1 MLKGIRSF
9 SAALFVVAL
18 GLGLLSNAFEMV
30 QAATGGDSYVPLS
43 PVRILDTRTD
53 GSTLGAGSSLSLQVA
68 GVGEV
73 PATATAV
80 AVNLTVTDT
89 SSAGFLTAYP
99 TGGALPTT
107 SNLNWSAGETVVN
120 LAVVPV
126 GSGGAVTFRNAIG
139 SADLVVDLQGYFVAG
154 VATGGEYVPLAPQRI
169 TDTRPNSGYPNA
181 GDTLGPGSTL
191 DIQVAGQGGIPSAGV
206 AAAVLNVTVTSTSAT
221 SFLAVYP
228 GSETEPGTSSLNWAA
243 GGTVANRVVVPVD
256 SSGQITV
263 FNAFGTVNVVIDS
276 SGYFTAGTSV
286 LASAS
291 LFYPLSPTRLL
302 DTREDGSQL
311 QPGSYL
317 GEQFAAT
324 GGISPQATA
333 VLANLTTTDT
343 SAPGYFTIAPQ
354 ESAPATSDLN
364 WARGATVA
372 NLDIAALSANG
383 DFYLYNAR
391 GTADAVIDVFGY
403 FVPASGNGASA
414 PQPCSS
420 ASMSS
425 TTATVVDGPVG
436 VTVTPTCPA
445 GMPVTYTYWYRAPG
459 AAAWTPAGPATSS
472 STFQFTTTG
481 WASGTYQ
488 LLSWVSSQSGIFQ
501 GATGAA
507 VAQYSTNPL
516 TNLPDTFMSP
526 CYGSGYSSMTC
537 MEAEVAAIN
546 SARAG
551 EGVVALSWPTSL
563 YSLNQAE
570 QEFVMANEERVGRG
584 LPPIAGLTSAADQ
597 VATQA
602 AQSESDPDGFDVS
615 GATAYASNWAE
626 DYGQLG
632 SMFDW
637 MYNDGP
643 GSFNMDCPSA
653 GSPGCW
659 IHRDDILLNTSSG
672 GMVAPPGY
680 TWTGGT
686 ACTPLSGITFLD
698 ACTLLWVQ
706 VPTSSVNYVFTW
718 SDAVAMGA

>member
-1 MLKGIRSF
+1 MRSI
-9 SAALFVVAL
+9 SAALFVVTL
-18 GLGLLSNAFEMV
+18 GLGLLSNAFATV

-89 SSAGFLTAYP
+89 SSAGFLTANP
-99 TGGALPTT
+99 TGGALLTT

-120 LAVVPV
+120 LAIVPV

-139 SADLVVDLQGYFVAG
+139 TADLVIDLQGYFLAG
-154 VATGGEYVPLAPQRI
+154 VAAGGEYVPLAPQRI

-181 GDTLGPGSTL
+181 GNTLGPGSTL
-191 DIQVAGQGGIPSAGV
+191 DIQVAGEGGIPSAGV
-206 AAAVLNVTVTSTSAT
+206 AAAVLNVTVTSTSAA

-228 GSETEPGTSSLNWAA
+228 GSEAEPGTSSLNWAA
-243 GGTVANRVVVPVD
+243 GGTVANRVVVPVN

-263 FNAFGTVNVVIDS
+263 FNAVGTVNVVIDS
-276 SGYFTAGTSV
+276 SGYFTAGTSA

-302 DTREDGSQL
+302 DTRADGSQL

-324 GGISPQATA
+324 RGISPQATA
-333 VLANLTTTDT
+333 VIANLTTTDT
-343 SAPGYFTIAPQ
+343 SAPGYFTVSPQ

-364 WARGATVA
+364 WSRGATVA
-372 NLDIAALSANG
+372 NLDIAALSVTG
-383 DFYLYNAR
+383 DLYLYNSR

-403 FVPASGNGASA
+403 FVPASGNGGSA

-420 ASMSS
+420 ASMST

-436 VTVTPTCPA
+436 VTVAPSCPA

-459 AAAWTPAGPATSS
+459 APAWTPAGPATSS
-472 STFQFTTTG
+472 STFQFTTSG

-488 LLSWVSSQSGIFQ
+488 LLAWVSSQSGVFQ
-501 GATGAA
+501 GATGSA

-516 TNLPDTFMSP
+516 TNLTDTFMSP
-526 CYGSGYSSMTC
+526 CYGSGYGSVTC

-546 SARAG
+546 SARTG
-551 EGVVALSWPTSL
+551 EGVVALSWPSSL
-563 YSLNQAE
+563 YNLSPAQ
-570 QEFVMANEERVGRG
+570 QEFVMADEERVGRG
-584 LPPIAGLTSAADQ
+584 LPPIAGLTSAAGQ

-602 AQSESDPDGFDVS
+602 AQSESDPDGFQVS
-615 GATAYASNWAE
+615 G
-626 DYGQLG
+626 
-632 SMFDW
+632 
-637 MYNDGP
+637 
-643 GSFNMDCPSA
+643 
-653 GSPGCW
+653 
-659 IHRDDILLNTSSG
+659 
-672 GMVAPPGY
+672 
-680 TWTGGT
+680 
-686 ACTPLSGITFLD
+686 
-698 ACTLLWVQ
+698 
-706 VPTSSVNYVFTW
+706 
-718 SDAVAMGA
+718 

>member
-1 MLKGIRSF
+1 MKGLRTI
-9 SAALFVVAL
+9 SAALFVFTI
-18 GLGLLSNAFEMV
+18 GLGVLSNAFETV
-30 QAATGGDSYVPLS
+30 QAAAGGDSYVALS

-53 GSTLGAGSSLSLQVA
+53 GNTLGAGSSMSLQVA
-68 GVGEV
+68 GIGAV

-89 SSAGFLTAYP
+89 TSAGFLTAYP
-99 TGGALPTT
+99 SGGALPAT
-107 SNLNWSAGETVVN
+107 SNLNWSAHQTVVN
-120 LAVVPV
+120 LAIVPV

-139 SADLVVDLQGYFVAG
+139 SADLVVDLQGYFLAG

-169 TDTRPNSGYPNA
+169 TDTRPGSGYPNA

-191 DIQVAGQGGIPSAGV
+191 DIQVAGAGGIPSAGV
-206 AAAVLNVTVTSTSAT
+206 AAAVLNLTVTNTSAV

-228 GSETEPGTSSLNWAA
+228 GSEAEPGTSSLNWAA

-256 SSGQITV
+256 SSGQIAV
-263 FNAFGTVNVVIDS
+263 FNAVGTVNVIIDS
-276 SGYFTAGTSV
+276 SGYFTAGTSA

-291 LFYPLSPTRLL
+291 LFYPLSPTRVL
-302 DTREDGSQL
+302 DTRADGSQL

-324 GGISPQATA
+324 AGISPQATA

-343 SAPGYFTIAPQ
+343 SSPGYFTVSPQ
-354 ESAPATSDLN
+354 ASAPTTSDLN

-372 NLDIAALSANG
+372 NLDIAALSVGG

-403 FVPASGNGASA
+403 FVPASGVGTSA
-414 PQPCSS
+414 PPPCSS
-420 ASMSS
+420 ASMTS
-425 TTATVVDGPVG
+425 TAATVVDGPVG
-436 VTVTPTCPA
+436 VSVAANCPA
-445 GMPVTYTYWYRAPG
+445 GMSVTYTYWYLAPG
-459 AAAWTPAGPATSS
+459 ASAWTQGGPATSS

-488 LLSWVSSQSGIFQ
+488 LLAWASSQPGIFQ
-501 GATGAA
+501 DATGSSAA
-507 VAQYSTNPL
+507 KYSANTL

-526 CYGSGYSSMTC
+526 CYDSGFASQTC
-537 MEAEVAAIN
+537 MDAEIAAID

-551 EGVVALSWPTSL
+551 EGVVALTWPSSL
-563 YSLNQAE
+563 YTLSQSE
-570 QEFVMANEERVGRG
+570 QEFILADEERVSRG

-597 VATQA
+597 VATAA
-602 AQSESDPDGFDVS
+602 AQAESDPDGFAVA
-615 GATAYASNWAE
+615 GAIAYASNWAE
-626 DYGQLG
+626 DYGPLG

-643 GSFNMDCPSA
+643 GSFNIDCSSA
-653 GSPGCW
+653 SSPGCW

-672 GMVAPPGY
+672 EMVAPPGY
-680 TWTGGT
+680 TWIGGT
-686 ACTPLSGITFLD
+686 ACTPLSGIPYLD
-698 ACTLLWVQ
+698 ACTLLWVL
-706 VPTSSVNYVFTW
+706 VPNSSATYAFTW
-718 SDAVAMGA
+718 SDALALGA